1 MGAIQGVDSQS
12 SQAEKM
18 LGTMDNRVAVPLCIY
33 AVTAIWCWLTPSRLM
48 IDGVEFALNI
58 FPTKALALATVALA
72 IVHWAFALR
81 GRVVVSV
88 ASLWAVATTWM
99 VTMFIFS
106 HWLTVLAE
114 SVVRLVHILTMAAV
128 ACGLC
133 ILAWHLVRRRLAV
146 DANWIAR
153 GLVVLGLAGLAFNYA
168 TVALRAAG
176 VLEQPMGLSQ
186 LAGVIAGLTMD
197 FWINSSILLLGTV
210 SHLAWSRLRS
220 QPSAA

>member
-1 MGAIQGVDSQS
+1 
-12 SQAEKM
+12 
-18 LGTMDNRVAVPLCIY
+18 
-33 AVTAIWCWLTPSRLM
+33 M
-48 IDGVEFALNI
+48 IDDVDFALNI

-72 IVHWAFALR
+72 VVHWAFALR
-81 GRVVVSV
+81 GRLVVSV

-106 HWLTVLAE
+106 HWLRVLAE

-176 VLEQPMGLSQ
+176 VLEQPVGLSQ
-186 LAGVIAGLTMD
+186 LAGVIAGLTVD
-197 FWINSSILLLGTV
+197 LWINSSILLLGAV

-220 QPSAA
+220 QPIAA

>member
-1 MGAIQGVDSQS
+1 
-12 SQAEKM
+12 M
-18 LGTMDNRVAVPLCIY
+18 LGNRENRVAVPLCIY

-48 IDGVEFALNI
+48 IDDMDFALNI

-99 VTMFIFS
+99 VTMFIIFS
-106 HWLTVLAE
+106 HWQTVLAE
-114 SVVRLVHILTMAAV
+114 SVVRLVHILTVAAV

-133 ILAWHLVRRRLAV
+133 ILAWRLVRRRHLAV

-168 TVALRAAG
+168 TVAHTRRVERAIQHTHESSPLASLG
-176 VLEQPMGLSQ
+176 RLWSSSSVRMVALSR
-186 LAGVIAGLTMD
+186 
-197 FWINSSILLLGTV
+197 
-210 SHLAWSRLRS
+210 SRS
-220 QPSAA
+220 PAVGNCSAKRRTR